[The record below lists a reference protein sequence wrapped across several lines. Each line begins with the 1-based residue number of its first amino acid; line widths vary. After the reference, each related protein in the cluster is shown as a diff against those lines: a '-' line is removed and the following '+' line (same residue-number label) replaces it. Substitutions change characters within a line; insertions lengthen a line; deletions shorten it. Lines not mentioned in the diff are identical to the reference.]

1 MHLLQDPPQP
11 EGWTEHED
19 GEGRPY
25 FYCKA
30 TRSARESL
38 LPDDE
43 ISIMMPADDEI
54 SMLAPAGSRCSRC
67 TPILPDPLF
76 VSALS
81 LSLLSVCLCLPAL
94 SLSLLSIY
102 VFALSTVSPVAAS
115 P

>member
-76 VSALS
+76 VQTDM
-81 LSLLSVCLCLPAL
+81 
-94 SLSLLSIY
+94 SLLSIY